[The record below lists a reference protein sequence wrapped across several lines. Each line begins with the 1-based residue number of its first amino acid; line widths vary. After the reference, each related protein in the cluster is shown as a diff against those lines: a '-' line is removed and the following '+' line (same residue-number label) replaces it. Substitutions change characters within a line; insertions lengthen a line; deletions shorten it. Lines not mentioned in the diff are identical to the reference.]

1 MKSKRDRLPY
11 TASRGP
17 LFRLRNLASEDL
29 SVGSAATVGGSDGD
43 EPAQPALRRRTLVF
57 LLMTKWCGSSFCS
70 VAAMRYSSSGR
81 RPGALT
87 VQDTSLPSALRRES
101 SRPMRC
107 APTPSFAARALMRQA
122 VGLDVMNSSTLS
134 RKDRVVM
141 NALPLLVPFGHVG
154 KLDVVADV
162 LRARGRV
169 DRLLHFAEGFG
180 ELEAELCELNR
191 IGFDHGGILGPEK
204 GAADQ
209 FDVNPRRQVRDAW
222 IRRGLRG
229 GSHDAALKG
238 KTTHTTLNSRRTR
251 VFPS

>member
-17 LFRLRNLASEDL
+17 LFRLGSLASEGL
-29 SVGSAATVGGSDGD
+29 FIGSAAMVGGTDGD
-43 EPAQPALRRRTLVF
+43 EPVQPAPRRRTLVF

-87 VQDTSLPSALRRES
+87 VQDTSLPSALSRES

-107 APTPSFAARALMRQA
+107 APTPSFAARALMRHA
-122 VGLDVMNSSTLS
+122 VGLDVMNSSTFS
-134 RKDRVVM
+134 RKDRLVM

-169 DRLLHFAEGFG
+169 DHLLHFAERFG
-180 ELEAELCELNR
+180 ELEAELRELNR
-191 IGFDHGGILGPEK
+191 IGLDHGGILGPEK
-204 GAADQ
+204 RAADQ
-209 FDVNPRRQVRDAW
+209 FDINPRRQVLGACVRC
-222 IRRGLRG
+222 GLRG
-229 GSHDAALKG
+229 GSHECRLEEGDD
-238 KTTHTTLNSRRTR
+238 T
-251 VFPS
+251 